1 MQEVSVLLLGTAILA
16 TWWPASTR
24 IAPWAVLFALA
35 LGSALA
41 SGLVTPVALPGLAL
55 LLVACIASTHHFPKA
70 APWAAGTLALI
81 LALHAWPGFHTL
93 SIADNVVLGAETAPF
108 TLRASFDKA
117 AAGLLLLVFFS
128 QRFESMAEI
137 CRNGSLLLI
146 FSVFGAFST
155 IGLAWL
161 AGFVRPDPKWPA
173 FAPHFLAINLLF
185 TCIAEECFFRGL
197 IQEKLHQRYRERGNV
212 LPVAISAALFGA
224 SHLAGG
230 VLYAGLAV
238 VAGLAYACAY
248 ARIRRIEAAV
258 FAHFVVNSTHFI
270 GFTYPHLGL

>member
-1 MQEVSVLLLGTAILA
+1 MQEISVLLLGAAILA

-41 SGLVTPVALPGLAL
+41 SGLVTPLALPGLAL

-70 APWAAGTLALI
+70 APWAAGALALI
-81 LALHAWPGFHTL
+81 LALHAWPGFHPL
-93 SIADNVVLGAETAPF
+93 SIVDNAVLGAETAPF
-108 TLRASFDKA
+108 ALRANFDKA

-128 QRFESMAEI
+128 QRVNSMAEI
-137 CRNGSLLLI
+137 RRNGRLLLK

-155 IGLAWL
+155 IGLACL

-197 IQEKLHQRYRERGNV
+197 IQEKLHQLYRERGKI
-212 LPVAISAALFGA
+212 LPVTISATLFGA
-224 SHLAGG
+224 AHLAGG
-230 VLYAGLAV
+230 VLYAGLAAI
-238 VAGLAYACAY
+238 AGLAYACTY
-248 ARIRRIEAAV
+248 ARFRRIEAAILV
-258 FAHFVVNSTHFI
+258 HFVVNSIHFI
-270 GFTYPHLGL
+270 GFSYPYLDR